1 MAKPLKISP
10 LEGKRLQRKVRKN
23 HIQFDK
29 SIFYFGSFLSP
40 FSSFKYYNQQT
51 TTRGNGNVKSHDKE
65 ESKFNSTI
73 NLNSGANTLT
83 PDEIMKS
90 QSNKNTKATIKIK
103 ENYNIGL
110 NITFLFKNGLPLL
123 ISSFAVQVKTLRSHV
138 LQY

>member
-40 FSSFKYYNQQT
+40 FSSFN
-51 TTRGNGNVKSHDKE
+51 DKE

-90 QSNKNTKATIKIK
+90 QFNKNTKATIKIK
-103 ENYNIGL
+103 ENSNIGL

-123 ISSFAVQVKTLRSHV
+123 TSSFAVQVKTLCSHV